1 VTDVHTQEQR
11 SRNMAAI
18 RDRNTKPEMRVRT
31 LLHSLGYRFRL
42 HSKILPGKPD
52 IVLPKHKTIIFVHGC
67 FWHCHNCR
75 WGTVVPKTRAEFW
88 SNKRQGN
95 VERDGKKKA
104 ALEAL
109 GWRVMTIW
117 ECQTRELEGLRLVL
131 EPLIGPAVSV
141 DRPSGFT
148 RS

>member
-1 VTDVHTQEQR
+1 
-11 SRNMAAI
+11 MAAI
-18 RDRNTKPEMRVRT
+18 RDRNTRPEMRVRS

-42 HSKILPGKPD
+42 HSKVLPGKPD
-52 IVLPKHKTIIFVHGC
+52 IVLTKHKTIIFVHGC
-67 FWHCHNCR
+67 FWHCHDCR
-75 WGTVVPKTRAEFW
+75 WGAVVPKTRADFW

-117 ECQTRELEGLRLVL
+117 ECQTRELEALLLVL
-131 EPLIGPAVSV
+131 KPLIGPAVRL
-141 DRPSGFT
+141 DRLSGFT
-148 RS
+148 WS

>member
-1 VTDVHTQEQR
+1 
-11 SRNMAAI
+11 MAAI